1 MSPTSAPEK
10 TGASGQYYSV
20 PPPAPRRMMSPA
32 GYLALG
38 VGMLI
43 TVIIVFRAAS
53 SFQGGGTAAPAQDA
67 HETVD
72 LGQFTRELASESAG
86 FVRDPFMLKVVLV
99 LNPKVRDRGAVKA
112 QVERRR
118 DLFRDIVWDHL
129 LHSKSDADLR
139 KPAVIET
146 LKGEIRQR
154 LNQELGGPKDGEEM
168 ISRVIFPERRL
179 PERR

>member
-20 PPPAPRRMMSPA
+20 PPPPPRRLMSPA
-32 GYLALG
+32 GYLALAAA
-38 VGMLI
+38 MLI

-53 SFQGGGTAAPAQDA
+53 SFQGGGTPTTTTDL

-72 LGQFTRELASESAG
+72 LGQFTRELAPESGG

-99 LNPKVRDRGAVKA
+99 LNPKVRDRAALKA

-129 LHSKSDADLR
+129 LNSKSDADLR
-139 KPAVIET
+139 KPAVVET
-146 LKGEIRQR
+146 LKNEIRQR
-154 LNQELGGPKDGEEM
+154 LNQELGGPKDGEEPV
-168 ISRVIFPERRL
+168 SRVIFPERRL